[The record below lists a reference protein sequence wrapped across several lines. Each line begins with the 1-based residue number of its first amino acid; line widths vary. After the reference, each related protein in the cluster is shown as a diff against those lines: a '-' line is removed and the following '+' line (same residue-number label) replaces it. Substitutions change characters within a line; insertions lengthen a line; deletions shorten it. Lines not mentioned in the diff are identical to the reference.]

1 MNVLN
6 NIYKIQK
13 MKNAND
19 LLIITIFLKKNEISA
34 SKLKYSVWHEML
46 TKIDEKISKH
56 MIVRF

>member
-34 SKLKYSVWHEML
+34 SKLKYSV
-46 TKIDEKISKH
+46 
-56 MIVRF
+56 